1 MAKHNNVHKHFF
13 IQSII
18 GTFIITI
25 AFFIDDFINDF
36 IDNHLN
42 NMKEKN
48 RVKVKSFVLLLS
60 ILGINLFILY
70 FLKYVVNF
78 DMFDKCGF
86 IYD

>member
-1 MAKHNNVHKHFF
+1 MPKHNIHKQFF

-25 AFFIDDFINDF
+25 AFFIDDFINNFVDEY
-36 IDNHLN
+36 LK

-48 RVKVKSFVLLLS
+48 RVKVKSFILLLS
-60 ILGINLFILY
+60 IFGINLLILY
-70 FLKYVVNF
+70 LLKYIFGF

-86 IYD
+86 IYE

>member
-1 MAKHNNVHKHFF
+1 MSKHNIHKKFF
-13 IQSII
+13 IQSLI

-25 AFFIDDFINDF
+25 AFFIDDYINDSV
-36 IDNHLN
+36 DDYLK

-48 RVKVKSFVLLLS
+48 RVKVKSFILLLS
-60 ILGINLFILY
+60 IFGINLFILY
-70 FLKYVVNF
+70 FLKYIVNF

>member
-1 MAKHNNVHKHFF
+1 M
-13 IQSII
+13 
-18 GTFIITI
+18 
-25 AFFIDDFINDF
+25 IDDYISDRV
-36 IDNHLN
+36 DDHLK

-48 RVKVKSFVLLLS
+48 RVKVKSFILLLTVFC
-60 ILGINLFILY
+60 INLFILY